1 MAARIIINGG
11 EKLCGEVSISGSK
24 NSSLPILAAVLLARS
39 ECVLE
44 NVPHL
49 WDIRS
54 MYFLLRTLGARVE
67 EYGDAI
73 RIMPPAIMH
82 HEAPYELVK
91 TMRASFLVLGPL
103 LARLKKARV
112 SLPGGCLI
120 GSRPVD
126 LHLKGLEQLGAN
138 IKLKEG
144 YAEAETSGLKG
155 NRIYLESPS
164 VGATENL
171 MMAASLAEGKTFIEN
186 AAREPEI
193 TDLADFLNA
202 MGAKVKNAGQDLKEI
217 EGVDHLDGV
226 HYKIIPDRV
235 EAGTFAMAIAA
246 TGGEA
251 VLKNANAGHLKAMIV
266 KLQEMGVKI
275 ESDNKNIYIKSPEKK
290 KGVEVKSQ
298 PYPGFP
304 TDLQPQMM
312 SLTTIC
318 SGTSV
323 ITETI
328 FENRFMHVGEL
339 RRMGAEIDVKGNIA
353 VIKGVEALNGA
364 SVMASDI
371 RAGAALVVAGLAA
384 KSETKISRIYHID
397 RGYEDIEKKFS
408 SLGAKIKRTQ

>member
-1 MAARIIINGG
+1 MAAKIIIEGAQ
-11 EKLCGEVSISGSK
+11 KLQGEVCISGSK

-112 SLPGGCLI
+112 SLPGGCSI

-126 LHLKGLEQLGAN
+126 LHLKGLAQLGAN

-144 YAEAETSGLKG
+144 YAEAETNGLKG
-155 NRIYLESPS
+155 NRIYLDGPS

-171 MMAASLAEGKTFIEN
+171 MMAASLADGVTFIEN

-202 MGAKVKNAGQDLKEI
+202 MGAKVKNAGQDIIEI

-235 EAGTFAMAIAA
+235 EAGTFAMAVAA
-246 TGGEA
+246 TGGEV
-251 VLKNANAGHLKAMIV
+251 VLKNANASHLKAMIV
-266 KLQEMGVKI
+266 KLQEMGVKV
-275 ESDNKNIYIKSPEKK
+275 ESDNKNIYIKSSEKK
-290 KGVEVKSQ
+290 KGVEVKSL

-312 SLTTIC
+312 SLATIC

-339 RRMGAEIDVKGNIA
+339 RRMGADIDVKGNIA

-384 KSETKISRIYHID
+384 KNETKITRIYHID